1 MKYLAF
7 DCSSE
12 DIYVC
17 VFDGHKHFNVCKIK
31 SSGTENLMIAIDE
44 CLNLAKLKIEE
55 VDILAVSLGPG
66 SWTGA
71 RVGVVTALGI
81 ISGLKKPI
89 KIITF
94 NAFDM
99 LSYNEVDENKEVL
112 VKAYANF
119 VYKKSKGEFLCVE
132 KSCVDAKNSIA
143 KEELVS
149 GVKVVEPNI
158 QAVVDRKIMQNE
170 FSDISELEPMY
181 LKLSQAEIQLNRK
194 NKNEN

>member
-17 VFDGHKHFNVCKIK
+17 VFDGHKHFNVCKK
-31 SSGTENLMIAIDE
+31 NMSGTENLMPAIKE
-44 CLNLAKLKIEE
+44 CLALADLKIEE
-55 VDILAVSLGPG
+55 IEVLAVSVGPG
-66 SWTGA
+66 SWTGS
-71 RVGVVTALGI
+71 RVAVVSALGI
-81 ISGLKKPI
+81 ISGLKKQP
-89 KIITF
+89 KIISF

-99 LSYNEVDENKEVL
+99 LSYNEVDGNVEVL

-119 VYKKSKGEFLCVE
+119 VYKKSNGEF
-132 KSCVDAKNSIA
+132 SCVLKESVDGSKAIA
-143 KEELVS
+143 KEKLVE
-149 GVKVVEPNI
+149 GVRLVEPNI
-158 QAVVDRKIMQNE
+158 QAVVDKKIEDNDFCE
-170 FSDISELEPMY
+170 ISELEPMY